1 MKFDVFLPSL
11 LVSPDWFADSRPP
24 RLPAIEALLAH
35 GVSRVGAE
43 WPNVLLPA
51 FGVSDMDHSDH
62 SHPLAAV
69 TAHGDN
75 IVTGSYGWMFAEPAH
90 FQADRDTINL
100 FPSSHLDITTGE
112 AAQLID
118 ALNANFEDRGLTF
131 SRGGSGHWYVCCDA
145 QELPQTTSIRAAQRG
160 AVFEK
165 LPKSNGKLL
174 WKAIQNEAQM
184 LLHSHAVNEQRE
196 AIGKLTINGL
206 WFWGEGVLPKIP
218 IGRESIVGAV
228 FGDIALPNGLARLSG
243 ARFAQLNQLN
253 IFTPKS
259 LANHNLVVLDALEF
273 FHERGDIE
281 GWREAALKLD
291 SQIFVTLLAS
301 LRTGVI
307 DDVIL
312 TLPRDRDS
320 LVVAITAQ
328 SQRGISGWWKKLSKN
343 PRPFLESAVA

>member
-11 LVSPDWFADSRPP
+11 LVSPDWFADSPPP

-35 GVSRVGAE
+35 GVSRVGAD

-51 FGVSDMDHSDH
+51 FGVSDKNHSDH
-62 SHPLAAV
+62 SHPLAAL
-69 TAHGDN
+69 TALGDN
-75 IVTGSYGWMFAEPAH
+75 IDTGSYGWMFAEPAH

-100 FPSSHLDITTGE
+100 FPSLHLDITTGE

-118 ALNANFEDRGLTF
+118 ALNTNFEDRGLVF
-131 SRGGSGHWYVCCDA
+131 SRGASGHWYVCCNA
-145 QELPQTTSIRAAQRG
+145 QELPQTSSIRAAQRG
-160 AVFEK
+160 AIFEK
-165 LPKSNGKLL
+165 LPRSNGKLS

-184 LLHSHAVNEQRE
+184 MLHSHAVNERRE

-218 IGRESIVGAV
+218 IDGEPIVGAV
-228 FGDIALPNGLARLSG
+228 FGDIALPNGLSKWSG
-243 ARFAQLNQLN
+243 ARFTQLSQLD
-253 IFTPKS
+253 IFTPTS
-259 LANHNLVVLDALEF
+259 LADHNLVVLDALVI
-273 FHERGDIE
+273 FHERGDVE
-281 GWREAALKLD
+281 GWRDAALKLD
-291 SQIFVTLLAS
+291 SQIFVALLAS
-301 LRTGVI
+301 LRTGAI

-320 LVVAITAQ
+320 LVVVITTQ
-328 SQRGISGWWKKLSKN
+328 SLRGISGWWKKLTQN